1 MTQVLKFPVRK
12 FKITMVNILR
22 ILMEKVDK
30 MKDQIDN
37 VSRVMENIRKN
48 QKEIQSTVT
57 EMRNDFDGLIRYNK
71 G

>member
-48 QKEIQSTVT
+48 QKEIKSTVT

>member
-1 MTQVLKFPVRK
+1 
-12 FKITMVNILR
+12 
-22 ILMEKVDK
+22 MEKVDK

-57 EMRNDFDGLIRYNK
+57 EMRNDFDGLVRYNK